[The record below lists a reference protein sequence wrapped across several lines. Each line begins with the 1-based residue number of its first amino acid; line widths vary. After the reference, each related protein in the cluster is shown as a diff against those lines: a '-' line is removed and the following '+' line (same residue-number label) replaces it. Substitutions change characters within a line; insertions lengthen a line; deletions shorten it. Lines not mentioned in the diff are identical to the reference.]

1 MTMRIALNIGGH
13 QHNLDDIRAAAR
25 DAAEDGLAGAW
36 MSQIFG
42 PDALTA
48 LAVVGKDV
56 PYLELGVSVVPIYGR
71 HPLALALQARTVQAA
86 VDGRLT
92 LGIGPSHQFVVEVL
106 YGDSYARPCTR
117 TKEYLQALLPLLA
130 GEPADV
136 AGQEITA
143 RGKLDIDAPAA
154 PPVLVAGLGP
164 KMLHLAGTEAAG
176 TTLWMVGPD
185 TIAKHITPTITAA
198 ATEAGRPSPRIL
210 AGVTA
215 CVTDDPDAVRT
226 RSATEQGLYASLPAY
241 QHMMQAEGVEGPAD
255 LVIAGDE
262 ETVARG
268 IQRYADAGATDVR
281 VTILSGTTA
290 ERNRTRAVLRSLGS

>member
-1 MTMRIALNIGGH
+1 
-13 QHNLDDIRAAAR
+13 
-25 DAAEDGLAGAW
+25 
-36 MSQIFG
+36 
-42 PDALTA
+42 
-48 LAVVGKDV
+48 
-56 PYLELGVSVVPIYGR
+56 
-71 HPLALALQARTVQAA
+71 
-86 VDGRLT
+86 
-92 LGIGPSHQFVVEVL
+92 
-106 YGDSYARPCTR
+106 
-117 TKEYLQALLPLLA
+117 
-130 GEPADV
+130 
-136 AGQEITA
+136 
-143 RGKLDIDAPAA
+143 
-154 PPVLVAGLGP
+154 
-164 KMLHLAGTEAAG
+164 MLHLAGTEAAG

-185 TIAKHITPTITAA
+185 TIAKHITPTIAAA

-210 AGVTA
+210 AGVTV

-262 ETVARG
+262 ETVALG